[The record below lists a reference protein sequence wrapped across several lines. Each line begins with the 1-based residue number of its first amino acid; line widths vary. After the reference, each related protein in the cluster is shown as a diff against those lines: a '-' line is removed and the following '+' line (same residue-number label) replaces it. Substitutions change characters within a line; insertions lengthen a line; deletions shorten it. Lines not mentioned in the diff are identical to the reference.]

1 LKEAES
7 RYQDY
12 EDHFLGEK
20 PLALSKKNRFFVN
33 SYLFEV
39 KKRSDGAYRNHKS
52 ALKSFFDY
60 IDKPADK
67 VTKFD
72 VINYFNDVLDKK
84 DIKKSTKKRYRSYL
98 RSFFYHVEALTLKK
112 KNDFNNPVPNNK
124 LYKFTKK
131 SNDLKKQSQKDEKL
145 LTMAQLN
152 EILDYCRKNLPKK
165 VFIFFGL
172 AIATGA
178 RASEIRTIALENIN
192 LEERYFE
199 TGFEKNARKSTMNS
213 EECLLFFFPR
223 AFKIYLENYIYE
235 LDGDFLFP
243 TQLQEYPS
251 ANWSQQKVNK
261 IRKALGFHF
270 TMHYF
275 RHSLITYLKTNGCP
289 ADDRKMLL
297 NHSMDDVQ
305 AEYYTHLSIEEK
317 RAIYD
322 KFFPYYS
329 IKYFQI

>member
-1 LKEAES
+1 MEIP
-7 RYQDY
+7 Q
-12 EDHFLGEK
+12 G
-20 PLALSKKNRFFVN
+20 
-33 SYLFEV
+33 LF
-39 KKRSDGAYRNHKS
+39 RW
-52 ALKSFFDY
+52 
-60 IDKPADK
+60 
-67 VTKFD
+67 
-72 VINYFNDVLDKK
+72 
-84 DIKKSTKKRYRSYL
+84 
-98 RSFFYHVEALTLKK
+98 
-112 KNDFNNPVPNNK
+112 
-124 LYKFTKK
+124 
-131 SNDLKKQSQKDEKL
+131 
-145 LTMAQLN
+145 
-152 EILDYCRKNLPKK
+152 RKGK

-199 TGFEKNARKSTMNS
+199 TGFEKNACKSTMNS

-261 IRKALGFHF
+261 IRKALGFRF

-322 KFFPYYS
+322 RFFPYYS
-329 IKYFQI
+329 IKYFQLQY